1 MAVLVLSVIL
11 VLVIWAICSFTE
23 AALYA
28 VSMPFVRQLR
38 QTNPDAGKLLTDFK
52 ENIERPISAVLER
65 TIPAKGATKVVD
77 SRLRCA
83 CSTFHC
89 SRNREAFCCSILA
102 CCTLIVSSASATDCL
117 RWLTTSLRTSTCCWV
132 AA

>member
-38 QTNPDAGKLLTDFK
+38 QTNPDAGKLLTDF
-52 ENIERPISAVLER
+52 NHRDMFIS
-65 TIPAKGATKVVD
+65 
-77 SRLRCA
+77 
-83 CSTFHC
+83 
-89 SRNREAFCCSILA
+89 
-102 CCTLIVSSASATDCL
+102 
-117 RWLTTSLRTSTCCWV
+117 
-132 AA
+132 